1 LPRGVIVRRRDFIRI
16 VAGSAAVL
24 PLAARAQQSAMPVV
38 GLLGATTAQGYAAQL
53 AAFRQGLSE
62 AGFVEGR
69 DVIIEYRWANDQ
81 YDRLQE
87 LAADLVSRRVA
98 VIATIGGNAAS
109 VAARAATKTIPV
121 VFHGS
126 LDPIKAGFVASLN
139 HPGGNA
145 TGVITLNVDTGR
157 KRLELIHEVVP
168 AVTTIG
174 LLLNPTN
181 KMVTEVQSKDLQT
194 AARELALQVR
204 VLNASTER
212 DFENLFAD
220 LKQKQIGSLVIGTD
234 GFFVAHSE
242 QLAALSVRYGIP
254 AVFQYRAFAAA
265 GGLLSYGGSVT
276 DSYRLSGVYAG
287 RILKGEKPADLPV
300 QQATKVELIV
310 NLKTAKA
317 LGVTVPMSLLG
328 RADEII
334 E

>member
-1 LPRGVIVRRRDFIRI
+1 MLPFRVQASRGDNEATRLLHGCRLSGRVAACCARSSRPCRWSGSRSHYSARIRRTDRGVSPRFER
-16 VAGSAAVL
+16 
-24 PLAARAQQSAMPVV
+24 
-38 GLLGATTAQGYAAQL
+38 
-53 AAFRQGLSE
+53 
-62 AGFVEGR
+62 AGFVESR

-157 KRLELIHEVVP
+157 KRLELVHEVVP
-168 AVTTIG
+168 TVTTIG

-194 AARELALQVR
+194 AARELGLQGPRAKCHHDFDNFVR
-204 VLNASTER
+204 
-212 DFENLFAD
+212 
-220 LKQKQIGSLVIGTD
+220 
-234 GFFVAHSE
+234 
-242 QLAALSVRYGIP
+242 
-254 AVFQYRAFAAA
+254 
-265 GGLLSYGGSVT
+265 
-276 DSYRLSGVYAG
+276 RLPW
-287 RILKGEKPADLPV
+287 KGK
-300 QQATKVELIV
+300 
-310 NLKTAKA
+310 
-317 LGVTVPMSLLG
+317 S
-328 RADEII
+328 R
-334 E
+334 